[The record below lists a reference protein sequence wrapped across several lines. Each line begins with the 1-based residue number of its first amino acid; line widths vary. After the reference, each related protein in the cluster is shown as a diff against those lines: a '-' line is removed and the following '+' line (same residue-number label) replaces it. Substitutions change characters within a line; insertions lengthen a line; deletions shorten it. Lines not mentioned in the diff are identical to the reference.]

1 MTNDDGNL
9 VGSLIIQARESEYES
24 FVGPKVK
31 KHRFKKS
38 LIVVNDDGKL
48 P

>member
-1 MTNDDGNL
+1 MTDDDVNL
-9 VGSLIIQARESEYES
+9 VGSLIIQVRESEYES
-24 FVGPKVK
+24 FMEPKVK

-48 P
+48 A